1 MPIICSGSLERNLRA
16 DGFADAWIGLADA
29 WKGADFLNSIQDIW
43 NMVLDRMRT
52 ELYETTINTWFD
64 EVTPVAVEG
73 DTLILHCPNDFKR
86 STIEDRFL
94 GNIAGSMKDIFS
106 ADFTIRVLSD
116 AQLQAYNQAAP
127 EEQKPKNLFESDE
140 FTFENFVVGPSNKLA
155 FAAAKAVA
163 AQPAEHYNPLF
174 IYGDSGL
181 GKTHLIYSIAHEIR
195 QKCPAARIVY
205 IKGDEF
211 INEFIEAVRTGRN
224 QDFRVKYREA
234 DLLLVDDIQFV
245 AGKEE
250 TQNEFFHTFNTLYE
264 SRRQIVLTSD
274 RPPQEMSRLD
284 DRLRTRFEWG
294 LLVDVQP
301 PDLETRIAIV
311 KNKAAQLGLLL
322 SDDVVGYIA
331 KNVTS
336 NVRLLEGTV
345 KKIKA
350 FRDLLGSELD
360 GESVDRAIHDM
371 LRKENEFIPSPDT
384 IIAEICKYYR
394 IDDAAIRGQQRDR
407 NIVRGRQVAMYLIRR
422 MSNYSYKDIGK
433 EFGDRDHTTVM
444 HSIEQVEQRM
454 KKDSAFAETV
464 RDITTN
470 INAKK

>member
-1 MPIICSGSLERNLRA
+1 MVLERM
-16 DGFADAWIGLADA
+16 G
-29 WKGADFLNSIQDIW
+29 
-43 NMVLDRMRT
+43 T
-52 ELYETTINTWFD
+52 ELYATTINTWFN
-64 EVTPVAVEG
+64 
-73 DTLILHCPNDFKR
+73 DTVPIALEENTLLLHCPNEFKR
-86 STIEDRFL
+86 NTIRDRFL
-94 GNIAGSMKDIFS
+94 PNVMAALKDIFS
-106 ADFTIRVLSD
+106 AEITVQLLDD
-116 AQLQAYNQAAP
+116 AALAAWRSGAAQAAERRP
-127 EEQKPKNLFESDE
+127 VSLLESSA

-163 AQPAEHYNPLF
+163 ASPAEHYNPLF

-181 GKTHLIYSIAHEIR
+181 GKTHLIYAIAHEIR
-195 QKCPAARIVY
+195 QSRPSSKIVY
-205 IKGDEF
+205 IKGDDF
-211 INEFIEAVRTGRN
+211 INEFIETVRSGRG
-224 QDFRVKYREA
+224 QDFRTKYREA

-250 TQNEFFHTFNTLYE
+250 TQNEFFHTFNTLFE

-311 KNKAAQLGLLL
+311 KNKAAQLGLIL
-322 SDDVVGYIA
+322 SPEVVDYIA

-350 FRDLLGSELD
+350 YRDLLGNELD
-360 GESVDRAIHDM
+360 ADSVDRAIHDM
-371 LRKENEFIPSPDT
+371 LRRDNEFIPSPDT

-454 KKDSAFAETV
+454 KKDTAFAEAV
-464 RDITTN
+464 RDITAN
-470 INAKK
+470 ISTKK

>member
-1 MPIICSGSLERNLRA
+1 MEVVILPIICTGSLEKNLRA
-16 DGFADAWIGLADA
+16 DGFADA

-64 EVTPVAVEG
+64 EVTPVALEG

-86 STIEDRFL
+86 STIEDRFV

-106 ADFTIRVLSD
+106 ADFSIRILSD
-116 AQLQAYNQAAP
+116 AGLQAYNQAPP

-195 QKCPAARIVY
+195 QKRPAAKIVY
-205 IKGDEF
+205 IKGDDF

-264 SRRQIVLTSD
+264 AGKQIVLTSD
-274 RPPQEMSRLD
+274 RPPHEMSKLT

-294 LLVDVQP
+294 LQVDVKP
-301 PDLETRIAIV
+301 PNLETRIVIIQ
-311 KNKAAQLGLLL
+311 NKAAQLGLIL
-322 SDDVVGYIA
+322 DQKIVNYIA
-331 KNVTS
+331 ENITG
-336 NVRLLEGTV
+336 NVRQLEGTV

-350 FRDLLGSELD
+350 YHDLLSTDLSE
-360 GESVDRAIHDM
+360 ESVNEAISDM
-371 LRKENEFIPSPDT
+371 LRRENEYIPSVET
-384 IIAEICKYYR
+384 IIAEICKVFR
-394 IDDAAIRGQQRDR
+394 VEEKTIRGQQRDR
-407 NIVRGRQVAMYLIRR
+407 DAVRSRQVAMYLIRK
-422 MSNYSYKDIGK
+422 MSNYSYADIGK
-433 EFGDRDHTTVM
+433 EFGGRDHTTVM

-454 KKDSAFAETV
+454 KKDAAFAETV
-464 RDITTN
+464 KAITTN
-470 INAKK
+470 INTRK